1 MNFIAFPVGTTNI
14 FPIANSSAGGQLLT
28 EFNMR
33 SRESIATSSK
43 VKYFIGPSFT
53 HSQDDF
59 KVSTQRDNSGGDI
72 TISNTTIQIAPG
84 RALVNGHY
92 VESLAP
98 INIDIDEAN
107 FLAAKENLAPLKG
120 ELAVGLRIAYSTY
133 QTLAG
138 SMEVEDANGEYYE
151 GVQVVIVPASAVK
164 LPEDVPGE
172 TQFNQVNMHL
182 LLAKFTYRNGAI
194 VGTVEQN
201 EDKVKNVD
209 AERISNIND
218 LLDGTYLS
226 KRNLDPNKLYTFAG
240 KSDNGQ
246 DIDGRDTWCDSTDSL
261 MVWDKSP
268 RISTKKPSTEAKFV
282 YDESDQ
288 SVVLV
293 VPHKQVDGMVNTA
306 GTPTYYQDKELALP
320 AANFEENTGGVIT
333 AKYTKRIKDIEQKLN
348 TFYRLPNGRMRQYI
362 PVLTDREDLP
372 KIPVS
377 VDSKWPYS
385 LSEFSLDLSEI
396 KSRINKLETA
406 IAKLPTEFESTL
418 EGKVATYADSYLRS
432 NFQSAV
438 ESVQQSIS
446 NVENKLSDLEERV
459 AALESEGEESED
471 QTAQDIAELKTR
483 MSNLDAAMTTLNESM
498 GALTTTWTQYRN
510 ETSEYIHSSI
520 GAAIGRIDSEIDLA
534 KTYLKDYI
542 DDQLY
547 GPAPDRNGGIR
558 GDLLRY
564 IREQLDSRS
573 VFTTWTWMP
582 GDYVL
587 VGEDQTVE
595 ASVDGRY
602 PATMYIV
609 GPGQVRSLIYV
620 NDDQVTP
627 ISIKNGTDTKAYDRD
642 YKTMLRKVPQQLA
655 GGVEIASYELSS
667 LQELS
672 PNLWNLADYRGAPG
686 IDYFVARYREVDEE
700 NQIETWTCFFYT
712 PSLTDERYGYLDPIW
727 ITGGVPLATE
737 QSVGG
742 FVNVPDGAIGNGY
755 VRMDEDGFLRLVDY
769 ELLLTG
775 SLSSQFGQNWSEGSG
790 LSLEELQGE
799 LDENVNDR
807 IAFPNA
813 EQVKNCEDSGEDP
826 NVIHLHLYLPK
837 DGEGVLNIHDLGSR
851 YGTSVFVHIDG
862 EATDAVTINF
872 VNCDKLH
879 IDSNISGAPNIN
891 LSRVNLYYDAAT
903 FDRIENIEKLSLWY
917 ERYADTDPDLQVDGM
932 TVSLV
937 GPIESTES
945 IDPWDSTYAND
956 NHYSYALRSIT
967 FGHDGGI
974 INVGMLVSDSTTA
987 NIDEGKAI
995 FVSPFVVPQ
1004 GIGLNYPASRMTRR
1018 IKVTG
1023 SFVSAYLPQNGH
1035 GYMVKHTEFSALT
1048 QKWDTAHKR
1057 QEVEG
1062 TIAFYTDCITVTAI
1076 SGIDVS
1082 GPNPDT
1088 IDCWDPNTPHY
1099 FVGGVID

>member
-33 SRESIATSSK
+33 SRESIATNSK

-268 RISTKKPSTEAKFV
+268 RISTQRPSTEAKFI
-282 YDESDQ
+282 YDDEEQ
-288 SVVLV
+288 TVVLV
-293 VPHKQVDGMVNTA
+293 LPHKQVDGMVNTG
-306 GTPTYYQDKELALP
+306 GTPTYYQDKKLSLP
-320 AANFEENTGGVIT
+320 VANFEENTGGVIT
-333 AKYTKRIKDIEQKLN
+333 AKYTKRIKDIQQKLD

-377 VDSKWPYS
+377 QDSKWPYS
-385 LSEFSLDLSEI
+385 LSEFSLDLSDLQSQVNAI
-396 KSRINKLETA
+396 KADIDALP
-406 IAKLPTEFESTL
+406 AKIDSTL
-418 EGKVATYADSYLRS
+418 EGKVTTYADSYLRA
-432 NFQSAV
+432 NFKSDIDA
-438 ESVQQSIS
+438 VQQSITTVNS
-446 NVENKLSDLEERV
+446 KLSDLENRV
-459 AALESEGEESED
+459 AALESDGEESED

-483 MSNLDAAMTTLNESM
+483 MADLDAEMTNLQSNMDSLSTTWAQYRIETDHYVQSSIAAALDMIESRIE
-498 GALTTTWTQYRN
+498 AAKATLTTFIQNQAQSIKN
-510 ETSEYIHSSI
+510 ELSTF
-520 GAAIGRIDSEIDLA
+520 
-534 KTYLKDYI
+534 
-542 DDQLY
+542 
-547 GPAPDRNGGIR
+547 
-558 GDLLRY
+558 
-564 IREQLDSRS
+564 IREQLDRYS

-595 ASVDGRY
+595 ATVDGRY
-602 PATMYIV
+602 PSTMYVV
-609 GPGQVRSLIYV
+609 GPGQVRSIVYV
-620 NDDQVTP
+620 DDDQETR
-627 ISIKNGTDTKAYDRD
+627 ISIASGTDSKAYDRN

-655 GGVEIASYELSS
+655 GGVELASYELSS
-667 LQELS
+667 VSELS
-672 PNLWNLADYRGAPG
+672 PSLWNVSEYKGIPG
-686 IDYFVARYREVDEE
+686 VDYFVARFKETDEV
-700 NQIETWTCFFYT
+700 NQVEKWTCFFYT
-712 PSLTDERYGYLDPIW
+712 PNLVDTRYSYLDPIW

-826 NVIHLHLYLPK
+826 NVIHLHLYLPA

-872 VNCDKLH
+872 VNCDKLR

-917 ERYADTDPDLQVDGM
+917 ERYSDTDPDIQVDGM

-945 IDPWDSTYAND
+945 IDPWNSTYAND

-967 FGHDGGI
+967 FGHDGSI

-987 NIDEGKAI
+987 NVDEGRSI
-995 FVSPFVVPQ
+995 FVSPFVLPQ
-1004 GIGLNYPASRMTRR
+1004 GVGLNYPASRMTHRV
-1018 IKVTG
+1018 KVTG
-1023 SFVSAYLPQNGH
+1023 SFVSAYPPTAEH

-1048 QKWDTAHKR
+1048 QRWDTAHKR

-1062 TIAFYTDCITVTAI
+1062 TIAFYTDCILVTAI
-1076 SGIDVS
+1076 SGVDVS
-1082 GPNPDT
+1082 GATPDN
-1088 IDCWDPNTPHY
+1088 IDCWDQNTPHY